1 MDITYSWCII
11 CLINLLLNGKLG
23 QAQED
28 NYTEDSTT
36 DPTTFDNTTVTS
48 TTTEFTNKPKV
59 ENSTTDGTTYTTTPS
74 HFSTSTS
81 TNDGTFLKISNNCI
95 ILGYRSDFYSDIYV
109 FHKLSVI
116 GTCVDG
122 VGLTRYRWHRISIDY
137 DHHYS
142 KITRPK
148 STWFL

>member
-74 HFSTSTS
+74 HFS
-81 TNDGTFLKISNNCI
+81 K
-95 ILGYRSDFYSDIYV
+95 FYY
-109 FHKLSVI
+109 SV
-116 GTCVDG
+116 
-122 VGLTRYRWHRISIDY
+122 L
-137 DHHYS
+137 
-142 KITRPK
+142 
-148 STWFL
+148 